1 MPGGLSSFGGVVT
14 KTIPMVGALGVPG
27 FKAGLNWIS
36 LLWTT
41 SILAGLIAF
50 LTQMILARC
59 FSVSDYGAL
68 SAAYRLVSLLAPV
81 AGFGVGAYW
90 LRLFGKEGFMA
101 QRWIRPSL
109 GLVLMSSAGSVGLL
123 LGLGLLLDSGG
134 ETERLVLL
142 LSPVVVFWAVSEL
155 GKARLQL
162 EGRYRGLSILD
173 ASFPLGCF
181 LVASVAWLTS
191 GGVGLVATGYSLA
204 ALVLGAVH
212 VAMLLPMAAGRFDLA
227 GHRPHKPAPTES
239 RVTVKDSLRVA
250 ANAWP
255 FALAGILYLTHY
267 QVGVVLVERIQGSE
281 SAGIYN
287 VAVTVLGAVYLLP
300 AAIYGKFLMP
310 KIQRWAEHDR
320 ERFIRVYKFGN
331 GAMLLLGSLL
341 MLAVALSSVTIIPWL
356 FGDRYTES
364 GRVLLLMALC
374 VPVRFLGTNVGSV
387 LATGQHMKRKN
398 ICDGIGA
405 LISILLN
412 LLLIPWLGIYGAA
425 AATLLTES
433 ALVLMFLYTARRHVL
448 GQEALRGWNI
458 RVSSLQGHEQNR
470 RSP

>member
-1 MPGGLSSFGGVVT
+1 VA
-14 KTIPMVGALGVPG
+14 KTFPVIGALGVPG
-27 FKAGLNWIS
+27 FKAGVNWIS

-41 SILAGLIAF
+41 SVLAGLISF

-59 FSVSDYGAL
+59 LSVSDYGAL
-68 SAAYRLVSLLAPV
+68 SAAYRLLSVLAPV

-101 QRWIRPSL
+101 QRWIKPSL
-109 GLVLMSSAGSVGLL
+109 GLVLMTSTGCVGFV

-134 ETERLVLL
+134 DAERLVLL
-142 LSPVVVFWAVSEL
+142 LSPVVVFWAASEL

-162 EGRYRGLSILD
+162 EGRYRALSMLD
-173 ASFPLGCF
+173 ASFVLGCF
-181 LVASVAWLTS
+181 LVAWIAWLTS
-191 GGVGLVATGYSLA
+191 GGVALVAAGYSSA
-204 ALVLGAVH
+204 ALILGAVH
-212 VAMLLPMAAGRFDLA
+212 VGMLVPMATGRFDLA
-227 GHRPHKPAPTES
+227 GHRPHGTAPIES
-239 RVTVKDSLRVA
+239 RVRVRDCLRVA

-267 QVGVVLVERIQGSE
+267 QVGVVLVERIQGTE
-281 SAGIYN
+281 PAGIYN
-287 VAVTVLGAVYLLP
+287 VAVTIMGAVYLLP

-331 GAMLLLGSLL
+331 GVMLLLGGVL
-341 MLAVALSSVTIIPWL
+341 MLGVALSSITIIPWF

-374 VPVRFLGTNVGSV
+374 VPVRFLANNVASI
-387 LATGQHMKRKN
+387 LATGKHMKRKN
-398 ICDGIGA
+398 RCDGIGA
-405 LISILLN
+405 LMSILLN
-412 LLLIPWLGIYGAA
+412 LLLIPGLGIYGAA
-425 AATLLTES
+425 VSTLLTES
-433 ALVLMFLYTARRHVL
+433 ALVLMFLYTARKHVL

-458 RVSSLQGHEQNR
+458 RVSSLEGHEHNP